1 MPAVIDIALVIFSV
15 AAISASQWIQ
25 STYPSTLP
33 LKDYDISVGT
43 YNKSI
48 YLVGGNKNR
57 RQLTEYIISED
68 TFIDHGTSYLLKDV
82 HGYSQYWAQIDHL
95 LYIKDGNSDAI
106 DIFDMKTKTF
116 TADYITN
123 IPVTTSGY
131 ACLASSQTQLFVLG
145 GTVNAINDVQ
155 LYDLFTSQWLR
166 DVPSMKSTRLNFAC
180 IVHPTTNAL
189 YAIAGWDSSSTR
201 TSSIETIQIE
211 DIHINTWAYIQPL
224 SQAIGHTRCV
234 AHKNTIYVI
243 GDDVGTTK
251 VHTIN
256 VLTND
261 VTVSPDTTPLA
272 LRGVAPIVVVGMIYV
287 FGGYS
292 YDSKETV
299 DTWMSYDLYI
309 PTSLPSQPPSSQSE
323 APTNNSSTSAPT
335 TPNPT
340 TSIPTIPPITS
351 TPRASDST
359 SAAPITSS
367 DAPSASFPTGTPSK
381 NPRDFSVAPTE
392 TISMSMIDSTA
403 MVTATVTI
411 NDSEPTE
418 KSEKKIDFVAIG
430 LVVIIVI
437 VIMIAVP
444 VLFKTIGLRKQSK
457 INVNRVMS
465 GSVPCEEN
473 KVVELQEEMNDK
485 EVGIATGE
493 AEHGE
498 ESSGHNAV
506 NVSAV
511 LSGSAKKTRGREQ
524 ETQKVV
530 GIAEARVNESEMHYT
545 CEGSND
551 VISDKT
557 AARMASVTSQTAK
570 GDAID
575 DA

>member
-95 LYIKDGNSDAI
+95 LYIKDGNSDTI

-189 YAIAGWDSSSTR
+189 YAISGYDSSNTK
-201 TSSIETIQIE
+201 TPSIETIEIN
-211 DIHINTWAYIQPL
+211 DIKSKTWTYIQPL
-224 SQAIGHTRCV
+224 SQSLGWTRCAV
-234 AHKNTIYVI
+234 HKNTIYVI
-243 GDDVGTTK
+243 GGDIGGETATRK
-251 VHTIN
+251 VHIIN
-256 VLTND
+256 VLTNE
-261 VTVSPDTTPLA
+261 VTVSPDETPLE
-272 LRGVAPIVVVGMIYV
+272 LTDVAPIVVDDMIYV

-292 YDSKETV
+292 WSGGEV

-309 PTSLPSQPPSSQSE
+309 PSPSPSTHPSTNPS
-323 APTNNSSTSAPT
+323 ANPSINPTDSSTHPSTNPSANPSI
-335 TPNPT
+335 NPT
-340 TSIPTIPPITS
+340 DSS
-351 TPRASDST
+351 THPST
-359 SAAPITSS
+359 N
-367 DAPSASFPTGTPSK
+367 PS
-381 NPRDFSVAPTE
+381 
-392 TISMSMIDSTA
+392 
-403 MVTATVTI
+403 
-411 NDSEPTE
+411 
-418 KSEKKIDFVAIG
+418 
-430 LVVIIVI
+430 
-437 VIMIAVP
+437 
-444 VLFKTIGLRKQSK
+444 
-457 INVNRVMS
+457 
-465 GSVPCEEN
+465 
-473 KVVELQEEMNDK
+473 
-485 EVGIATGE
+485 
-493 AEHGE
+493 
-498 ESSGHNAV
+498 
-506 NVSAV
+506 
-511 LSGSAKKTRGREQ
+511 
-524 ETQKVV
+524 
-530 GIAEARVNESEMHYT
+530 
-545 CEGSND
+545 
-551 VISDKT
+551 
-557 AARMASVTSQTAK
+557 
-570 GDAID
+570 
-575 DA
+575 